1 MDWAHHPAGR
11 GRPLHTHPRHVGLLA
26 LLHGKEGA
34 DQRPTDAGRITAR
47 HGLLAFLRTPTPT
60 LVAATQGGNSIGDIR
75 DKEAKC
81 LATAA
86 SNRPRLH
93 PDGRLTQSA
102 AAEKMECSPP
112 KVPGA
117 DGYVEE
123 IESSSMEGEPFP
135 DFETEPTAPFPPEP
149 LPEHTE
155 VKLMNTLAQGQD
167 SKQGHQGPWWK
178 ELLSSPVKRLCR
190 SNWNNPFGVADAPS
204 FNLPPAIT
212 PPVVVKSKKTKV
224 LKSSPTAKRR
234 RNDIPDSKRRS
245 VLNIP
250 KAGLR
255 GAVAWAKSREARER
269 AVKNLEAAFYANSSR
284 AAKSSKRKTI
294 MDILAAAK
302 ENYPLTPFSIK
313 LIAATLKEAGYKS
326 AYTYLIEA
334 KSYHLELGHDWTHSL
349 DRWFKLSI
357 NAAKRGM
364 GPRKKAKEVPES
376 EWSNF
381 SLLTDQ
387 RDKATKVRLPMH
399 LFATGVHWML
409 REIEVAA
416 LTCNDVK
423 LDSKSR
429 MVTLKWT
436 ESKTDTSA
444 RGISRTMQCICPDT
458 CDLKCPYAVM
468 ELLANHAALKG
479 APQGLLATTFDN
491 TEVTKAELVKSWN
504 SLFGPGISGHSP
516 RRSGALQ
523 YIRRGWAVAQ
533 VGYLGRWKSSI
544 ILEYAQEALETMAVN
559 VDKKFGINDLVKDSD
574 QVDAEMRQLAPSV
587 HASMPLEPEV
597 KLAMVKKLETEL
609 SAFKANS
616 TEAKNKLA
624 ESIKELNLK
633 FEGSTKYLPRL
644 VKSHR
649 NQVVHLN
656 TKALVYAPSHLWK
669 TVCGWHYYNSTYEF
683 MAGEPNMVTC
693 NKCFAAA
700 QGREEMDA
708 A

>member
-1 MDWAHHPAGR
+1 
-11 GRPLHTHPRHVGLLA
+11 
-26 LLHGKEGA
+26 
-34 DQRPTDAGRITAR
+34 
-47 HGLLAFLRTPTPT
+47 
-60 LVAATQGGNSIGDIR
+60 LVAVTQGGNPTGDIC
-75 DKEAKC
+75 DKETKR
-81 LATAA
+81 LALSA
-86 SNRPRLH
+86 SERARMRPDDRLVQVTVDDALGAVDH
-93 PDGRLTQSA
+93 METLSDSPMADDPLPDIG
-102 AAEKMECSPP
+102 
-112 KVPGA
+112 
-117 DGYVEE
+117 
-123 IESSSMEGEPFP
+123 SSSS
-135 DFETEPTAPFPPEP
+135 APFPPEP
-149 LPEHTE
+149 LPESSE
-155 VKLMNTLAQGQD
+155 AELMNTMALGQD
-167 SKQGHQGPWWK
+167 TARSHQGPWWR

-190 SNWNNPFGVADAPS
+190 TNWNNPFGAAEAPALR
-204 FNLPPAIT
+204 LPPPKT
-212 PPVVVKSKKTKV
+212 NPVVLKAAKSKV
-224 LKSSPTAKRR
+224 LKTTSTLKKRR
-234 RNDIPDSKRRS
+234 TDIPDSKRRT
-245 VLNIP
+245 VLNTP

-255 GAVAWAKSREARER
+255 GAVAWAKSKDARER
-269 AVKNLEAAFYANSSR
+269 AVQNLEKAFYANSSR

-294 MDILAAAK
+294 MDILTAAK

-334 KSYHLELGHDWTHSL
+334 KSYHLERGHEWTHSL

-364 GPRKKAKEVPES
+364 GPRKKAPEVPEN

-381 SLLTDQ
+381 SLLTDY
-387 RDKATKVRLPMH
+387 RDRATKVRLPMH

-423 LDSKSR
+423 LDSSSR
-429 MVTLKWT
+429 MVTLTWT
-436 ESKTDTSA
+436 ESKTDTAA
-444 RGISRTMQCICPDT
+444 RGISRTMQCICADT

-468 ELLANHAALKG
+468 EVLVNHAALKG
-479 APQGLLATTFDN
+479 APQGLLATSIDN

-504 SLFGPGISGHSP
+504 ALFGPGITGHSP

-559 VDKKFGINDLVKDSD
+559 VDKKFGLNDLIKSTD
-574 QVDAEMRQLAPSV
+574 QVDTEIRQLAPSV
-587 HASMPLEPEV
+587 HSCMPTEPEV
-597 KLAMVKKLETEL
+597 KLAMVKKLEAEL
-609 SAFKANS
+609 SAFKENSAN
-616 TEAKNKLA
+616 AKAKLT
-624 ESIKELNLK
+624 ESIKELNTK
-633 FEGSTKYLPRL
+633 FEGGMKYLPRM

-649 NQVVHLN
+649 NQVIHLN

-683 MAGEPNMVTC
+683 VAGESNMVTC
-693 NKCFAAA
+693 NKCSMAA
-700 QGREEMDA
+700 QCREEMDA